1 MLDTA
6 RLALNRMT
14 APRAVL
20 RDFLRLTAAVGL
32 SKVELRNDIAGVG
45 ITDGLEPRRV
55 RDMLAEYS
63 LRVVSLNVL
72 PRFNLPERFGDAQAE
87 LRELAAEAAALG
99 CPAVLLCPNSDPA
112 DRRTREEAFADTVQ
126 ALEALEP
133 ILLDQGLLGY
143 IEPLGF
149 PESSLRSL
157 LDAQR
162 AIRESGGRCY
172 RIVYDTFHHHL
183 GPDDASTVEKEYE
196 VGLTGLVHVS
206 GVAHRSNRETYRD
219 SHRILPGGRDH
230 LGSLEQVRR
239 LQRLGYPGDF
249 SLEAFS
255 PAVQML
261 GASAL
266 RDALQASIEY
276 LTGPA

>member
-1 MLDTA
+1 
-6 RLALNRMT
+6 MT

-63 LRVVSLNVL
+63 VRVVSLNVL
-72 PRFNLPERFGDAQAE
+72 LCFNLPERFGDAQAE
-87 LRELAAEAAALG
+87 LRELAASAAALG
-99 CPAVLLCPNSDPA
+99 CPAILLCPNSDPA

-126 ALEALEP
+126 ALAALEP

-162 AIRESGGRCY
+162 AIRESGCRCY

-183 GPDDASTVEKEYE
+183 GPDDASTVEKEYK
-196 VGLTGLVHVS
+196 VALTGLVHVS
-206 GVAHRSNRETYRD
+206 GVARRSNREVYRD
-219 SHRILPGGRDH
+219 SHRILPDGRDH

-239 LQRLGYPGDF
+239 LLRLGYPGDF